1 MSVFKKLSK
10 ADVTT
15 VLYAANKQWD
25 LPYVCFSDNPYFN
38 IYKGTYITGT
48 FVSDDASVD
57 PVTNGE
63 YERLIYDSMN
73 HMFYQAYNGRALD
86 TGSLMFNVNT
96 YESASQQ
103 RPTQSYF
110 NYNVNPLLI
119 KNFPT
124 GSGAGIRVLSI
135 EQDIYGSKVL
145 PHSFKLSSSAYYVT
159 DDGNGNLYNSG
170 SHIGNIFYAHGLAI
184 ITDPNHQL
192 MFPLPP
198 LAYNDSASFLDVDS
212 PKTINIL
219 ANDVSRSCAID
230 TGSVVISGSNTPYY
244 TVNANG
250 TLTLNTTTVGS
261 YDIYYTVDGL
271 CNSGCSMTSN
281 KAKVTVDVVGTA
293 WRPIDPYCVQE
304 TTTTTST
311 TTTTTTA
318 PTTTT
323 STTTSTTTVAPTTST
338 TTTTTTEVPTT
349 STTTTT
355 TTEVPTTS
363 TTTTTTTACITPTLY
378 LASTS
383 GSACSQTG
391 GQFLTNISHT
401 DSSVCPYCSWTTL
414 NSTEIPFLTDG
425 TYYVSDGTNVRSWIK
440 TSTPSNLYSP
450 SACSSCPPPTTTST
464 TTTTTT
470 APTTTTTTS
479 TTTTTTTAVAGIC
492 FHATGSVTSGDR
504 SAADGNTI
512 YFRYTDCTGDPWT
525 ESFNTSGY
533 HPLSACW
540 DTTAFYEV
548 YVYVSTVKTDVNSL
562 GLFAHSS
569 IISGSS
575 C

>member
-10 ADVTT
+10 ADVTN

-25 LPYVCFSDNPYFN
+25 LPYTCFSSNPYFN

-48 FVSDDASVD
+48 FVSEDASVD

-110 NYNVNPLLI
+110 DYNVNPRLV

-124 GSGAGIRVLSI
+124 GSGAGIRLLSI

-145 PHSFKLSSSAYYVT
+145 PHTFKLTSSVYFIV
-159 DDGNGNLYNSG
+159 DDGNGNLYDISKNLGGYISG
-170 SHIGNIFYAHGLAI
+170 SYFDAESYFLTYDPAWNTHVGNIFYAHGLAT
-184 ITDPNHQL
+184 ITEPDYQL

-198 LAYNDSASFLDVDS
+198 LAYNDSATFLDTYS
-212 PKTINIL
+212 PKIISIL

-230 TGSVVISGSNTPYY
+230 TGSVVISGSNSPYY

-261 YDIYYTVDGL
+261 YNIYYTVNGL

-281 KAKVTVDVVGTA
+281 KAKVIVNVTPSPTTTT
-293 WRPIDPYCVQE
+293 

-311 TTTTTTA
+311 TSTTTTAPTTTTSTTSTTTTA

-323 STTTSTTTVAPTTST
+323 STTTSTTTAPTTTTSTTST
-338 TTTTTTEVPTT
+338 TTTG
-349 STTTTT
+349 TTTTT
-355 TTEVPTTS
+355 TT
-363 TTTTTTTACITPTLY
+363 L
-378 LASTS
+378 
-383 GSACSQTG
+383 
-391 GQFLTNISHT
+391 
-401 DSSVCPYCSWTTL
+401 
-414 NSTEIPFLTDG
+414 
-425 TYYVSDGTNVRSWIK
+425 
-440 TSTPSNLYSP
+440 
-450 SACSSCPPPTTTST
+450 PPPTFVLVNIYDDTCTYT
-464 TTTTTT
+464 NVDAIFTPGGT
-470 APTTTTTTS
+470 PT
-479 TTTTTTTAVAGIC
+479 VGQYY
-492 FHATGSVTSGDR
+492 R
-504 SAADGNTI
+504 
-512 YFRYTDCTGDPWT
+512 
-525 ESFNTSGY
+525 
-533 HPLSACW
+533 
-540 DTTAFYEV
+540 DTTNSIY
-548 YVYVSTVKTDVNSL
+548 YVNS
-562 GLFAHSS
+562 FTYTSS
-569 IISGSS
+569 PNAFTFSSGFVN
-575 C
+575 CGAVPP

>member
-15 VLYAANKQWD
+15 VLYTANKQWD

-48 FVSDDASVD
+48 FVSEDASVD

-73 HMFYQAYNGRALD
+73 HMFYQAYNGRVLD

-110 NYNVNPLLI
+110 DYNVNPRLV

-124 GSGAGIRVLSI
+124 GSGAGIRLLSI

-145 PHSFKLSSSAYYVT
+145 PYSFKLTSSVYFIV
-159 DDGNGNLYNSG
+159 DDGNGNLYDVSKNLSSGYISG
-170 SHIGNIFYAHGLAI
+170 SYFNAESYFLTYDPAWNTHIGNIFYAHGLAI
-184 ITDPNHQL
+184 ITEPDYQL

-198 LAYNDSASFLDVDS
+198 LAYNDSASFLDTDS

-219 ANDVSRSCAID
+219 ANDVARSCAID
-230 TGSVVISGSNTPYY
+230 TGSVVISGSNSPSY

-250 TLTLNTTTVGS
+250 TLTLTTTTAGS

-281 KAKVTVDVVGTA
+281 KAKVKVDVVTI
-293 WRPIDPYCVQE
+293 PPTTTT

-311 TTTTTTA
+311 TSTTTTA
-318 PTTTT
+318 
-323 STTTSTTTVAPTTST
+323 
-338 TTTTTTEVPTT
+338 
-349 STTTTT
+349 
-355 TTEVPTTS
+355 
-363 TTTTTTTACITPTLY
+363 
-378 LASTS
+378 
-383 GSACSQTG
+383 
-391 GQFLTNISHT
+391 
-401 DSSVCPYCSWTTL
+401 
-414 NSTEIPFLTDG
+414 
-425 TYYVSDGTNVRSWIK
+425 
-440 TSTPSNLYSP
+440 
-450 SACSSCPPPTTTST
+450 PPTTTST

-470 APTTTTTTS
+470 ATPTTTS
-479 TTTTTTTAVAGIC
+479 TTTSTTTLDCGISGSAVETTATSTTTSTTTATPIATFTGDFELVVQAGSTLSYR
-492 FHATGSVTSGDR
+492 AQDGSITSGHFATTSYITAGNSSGPVNVSGTLT
-504 SAADGNTI
+504 SAQG
-512 YFRYTDCTGDPWT
+512 
-525 ESFNTSGY
+525 
-533 HPLSACW
+533 PL
-540 DTTAFYEV
+540 
-548 YVYVSTVKTDVNSL
+548 
-562 GLFAHSS
+562 
-569 IISGSS
+569 IILVPSVPSGSTATIVAQGIGATNAVITTGVVS
-575 C
+575 GVLRIIITPNSYPTTVTLNSTLTVTFP